1 MCDTFCREKIFSS
14 ALVWYLEIQH
24 MLLCLE
30 KSWVAVISSL
40 GKVISAVA
48 SPGRACRKSWGTVLS
63 CLEKI
68 RCRIPTP
75 SRPHPRLWPTE
86 LRCLLRSPITGG
98 VSPRKI
104 PARSKP
110 LCHIFPDLFFF
121 FPTLG
126 CGVDIFYSIP
136 RSKILEKNLPRLLG
150 VDVRC
155 HTSGLRKNN
164 LPVVCR

>member
-40 GKVISAVA
+40 GKVISPVA

-86 LRCLLRSPITGG
+86 LRCLLWSQ
-98 VSPRKI
+98 
-104 PARSKP
+104 
-110 LCHIFPDLFFF
+110 L
-121 FPTLG
+121 LG
-126 CGVDIFYSIP
+126 ES
-136 RSKILEKNLPRLLG
+136 RLEKSPLVVSLCVTCYLICFSSSRPWG
-150 VDVRC
+150 VVWIYFIRYRETRFWKKIFLAC
-155 HTSGLRKNN
+155 LVSM
-164 LPVVCR
+164 

>member
-86 LRCLLRSPITGG
+86 LRCLLWSQLLGESRLEKSPLVLSLW
-98 VSPRKI
+98 VS
-104 PARSKP
+104 
-110 LCHIFPDLFFF
+110 HIFPDMFF
-121 FPTLG
+121 
-126 CGVDIFYSIP
+126 
-136 RSKILEKNLPRLLG
+136 LPGLG
-150 VDVRC
+150 VWCGYVLLDTAKQDFGKKSSSPAWCRC
-155 HTSGLRKNN
+155 EVSHLGPPEK
-164 LPVVCR
+164 

>member
-24 MLLCLE
+24 MPLCLE

-40 GKVISAVA
+40 GKVISPVA

-86 LRCLLRSPITGG
+86 LRCLLWSQLLGESRLEKSPLV
-98 VSPRKI
+98 VS
-104 PARSKP
+104 
-110 LCHIFPDLFFF
+110 LCVTYFLICFLLPDLGVWCGYILFDTAKQDFGKKSSS
-121 FPTLG
+121 PAWRRCEVSHLG
-126 CGVDIFYSIP
+126 P
-136 RSKILEKNLPRLLG
+136 PEK
-150 VDVRC
+150 
-155 HTSGLRKNN
+155 
-164 LPVVCR
+164 

>member
-40 GKVISAVA
+40 GKVISPVA

-86 LRCLLRSPITGG
+86 LRCLLWSQLLGESRLEKSPLV
-98 VSPRKI
+98 VS
-104 PARSKP
+104 
-110 LCHIFPDLFFF
+110 LCVTYFLICFFF

-136 RSKILEKNLPRLLG
+136 RNKIFKQKCLSSAWC
-150 VDVRC
+150 RC
-155 HTSGLRKNN
+155 EE
-164 LPVVCR
+164 